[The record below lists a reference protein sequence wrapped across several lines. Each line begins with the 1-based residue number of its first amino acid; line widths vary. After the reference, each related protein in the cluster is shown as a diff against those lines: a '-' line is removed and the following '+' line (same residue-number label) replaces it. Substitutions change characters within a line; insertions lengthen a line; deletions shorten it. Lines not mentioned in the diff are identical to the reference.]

1 MKKQR
6 LLIIHHGALGD
17 VVTTFPSILRLRRSF
32 GSIDALLR
40 GGLGKLAA
48 ELKVV
53 DRWFD
58 LEAAAFATL
67 YAEPVDPA
75 VKSLLS
81 AYDSIVLF
89 SFSRKLQE
97 TINKVTEKKIHLIP
111 PRPDV
116 DQNIQVAS
124 YIAANLA
131 KRGMIDDADSL
142 FFSKIFRSRR
152 DKRYDE
158 AKVYLHPGSG
168 SRKKNWGAANFIE
181 TAAILMSNGYTPDFI
196 LGPAEHFIKESL
208 QAQCDDKIKIRIFDD
223 LSELTLLLKKAGGFI
238 GNDSG
243 ISHLAAFLGL
253 PTVAVFGPSDPQRW
267 KPAGRFVKTVRPG
280 LDCSPCFEK
289 GDVNCKTMEC
299 LHSTTP
305 AMVINAFYKM
315 AGKRDNGVVS
325 FH

>member
-1 MKKQR
+1 M
-6 LLIIHHGALGD
+6 
-17 VVTTFPSILRLRRSF
+17 
-32 GSIDALLR
+32 R
-40 GGLGKLAA
+40 GRLGKLAA

-67 YAEPVDPA
+67 YAEPVDRA
-75 VKSLLS
+75 AKSLLC
-81 AYDSIVLF
+81 AYDSIILF
-89 SFSRKLQE
+89 SFSRELQE
-97 TINKVTEKKIHLIP
+97 TINKITGKKIHLIP

-116 DQNIQVAS
+116 DQNIHIAS
-124 YIAANLA
+124 HIAANLT
-131 KRGMIDDADSL
+131 KRGMIDDTDNDIDAL
-142 FFSKIFRSRR
+142 FFSKIFSGWR
-152 DKRYDE
+152 DKRYDA

-168 SRKKNWGAANFIE
+168 SRRKNWEVVNFIE
-181 TAAILMSNGYTPDFI
+181 TATILMSSGYTPEFI

-208 QAQCDDKIKIRIFDD
+208 QAQGDDRIKIRIFDD

-267 KPAGRFVKTVRPG
+267 KPAGRFVKTVRPTS

-289 GDVNCKTMEC
+289 GNMNCETIKC

-305 AMVINAFYKM
+305 AMVIDAFYKL
-315 AGKRDNGVVS
+315 AGKKR
-325 FH
+325 

>member
-1 MKKQR
+1 MNKHR

-17 VVTTFPSILRLRRSF
+17 VITTFPAILRLRRSF

-53 DRWFD
+53 DRWFA
-58 LEAAAFATL
+58 LEAAAFASL
-67 YAEPVDPA
+67 YAESVDPA
-75 VKSLLS
+75 VKSLLC

-97 TINKVTEKKIHLIP
+97 NINKITEKRIHLIP

-116 DQNIQVAS
+116 DQNIHVTS
-124 YIAANLA
+124 HIAANLA
-131 KRGMIDDADSL
+131 KSGMIDDTDNDLDSL
-142 FFSKIFRSRR
+142 LFSKISSDR
-152 DKRYDE
+152 RYDP
-158 AKVYLHPGSG
+158 AKVYFHPGSG
-168 SRKKNWGAANFIE
+168 SRKKNWEAANFIE
-181 TAAILMSNGYTPDFI
+181 TAAILMSNGYTTEFI
-196 LGPAEHFIKESL
+196 LGPAEHFMAESL
-208 QAQCDDKIKIRIFDD
+208 QAQGNDKIKIHIFDD
-223 LSELTLLLKKAGGFI
+223 LLELTLLLQKAGGFI

-267 KPAGRFVKTVRPG
+267 KPVGRFVKTVRPS

-289 GDVNCKTMEC
+289 GDVNCATIEC

-305 AMVINAFYKM
+305 AMVTDAFYRM
-315 AGKRDNGVVS
+315 AGKRG
-325 FH
+325 

>member
-1 MKKQR
+1 MNKQR

-17 VVTTFPSILRLRRSF
+17 VITTFPAILRLRRSF
-32 GSIDALLR
+32 GCIDALLR
-40 GGLGKLAA
+40 GGSGKLAA

-53 DRWFD
+53 DRWFA
-58 LEAAAFATL
+58 LEAAAFASL
-67 YAEPVDPA
+67 YAESVDPA
-75 VKSLLS
+75 VKSLLC

-89 SFSRKLQE
+89 SFSRNLQE
-97 TINKVTEKKIHLIP
+97 TISKITEKKIHLIP

-116 DQNIQVAS
+116 DQNIHVTS
-124 YIAANLA
+124 HIAANLA
-131 KRGMIDDADSL
+131 KRGLIDDTDNDLDAL
-142 FFSKIFRSRR
+142 FFSKIFSGR
-152 DKRYDE
+152 RYDA

-168 SRKKNWGAANFIE
+168 SRKKNWEAANFIE
-181 TAAILMSNGYTPDFI
+181 TAKILMSNGYTPEFI
-196 LGPAEHFIKESL
+196 LGPAEHFMAESL
-208 QAQCDDKIKIRIFDD
+208 QAQGDDKIKICIFDD
-223 LSELTLLLKKAGGFI
+223 LLQLTLLLKKAGGFI

-267 KPAGRFVKTVRPG
+267 KPVGRFVKTVRPD

-305 AMVINAFYKM
+305 AMVTESFYKL
-315 AGKRDNGVVS
+315 AGKRG
-325 FH
+325 